1 MVVDHSALRPA
12 WSPNGWRI
20 AYCGQWEP
28 SQGGRRNDV
37 FTVRADGGEP
47 VPVTDNVHFESY
59 PAWSQDGRQLYF
71 VSDRGGSRDLW
82 RVPIDERTGKVLGS
96 PEPLTSGTQVD
107 RFSLSNDGGR
117 ILYGS
122 STHAYDLM
130 SVPFDPVAERV
141 VGTPASITPPGLQAL
156 HPSVSP
162 DGEWIAFDA
171 DFGRPGYKAI
181 GIIRTDGSDLRQ
193 LTDGKYRDRY
203 PEWSPDGQRLTFWGN
218 RSGTAQA
225 WIINSDGSG
234 LRQLTDMHDQEFL
247 SPVWS
252 PDGSQVAL
260 TTLDLETTYLFHI
273 DKVLSEEPLEE
284 LPPFGDSDIQLS
296 AYSWSSDGT
305 RLAFEALD
313 REARREVGIVLYSF
327 DSRSYETLTEF
338 GGTPRWLSDG
348 RRILF
353 IDWVDSDLRIF
364 IIDTETG
371 KHHEMLSAESLAI
384 APDRIELWPTLAP
397 DNRSIYIERLHT
409 EADIWMLTLGGE
421 E

>member
-1 MVVDHSALRPA
+1 
-12 WSPNGWRI
+12 
-20 AYCGQWEP
+20 
-28 SQGGRRNDV
+28 
-37 FTVRADGGEP
+37 
-47 VPVTDNVHFESY
+47 
-59 PAWSQDGRQLYF
+59 
-71 VSDRGGSRDLW
+71 
-82 RVPIDERTGKVLGS
+82 
-96 PEPLTSGTQVD
+96 
-107 RFSLSNDGGR
+107 
-117 ILYGS
+117 
-122 STHAYDLM
+122 
-130 SVPFDPVAERV
+130 
-141 VGTPASITPPGLQAL
+141 
-156 HPSVSP
+156 VSP

-181 GIIRTDGSDLRQ
+181 GIIRTDGSGLRQ

-203 PEWSPDGQRLTFWGN
+203 PEWSPDGQRLSFFGN
-218 RSGTAQA
+218 RTGTLQA
-225 WIINSDGSG
+225 WIINADGSG
-234 LRQLTDMHDQEFL
+234 LRQLTDKHDQEFL
-247 SPVWS
+247 PPVWS

-260 TTLDLETTYLFHI
+260 TTLDLEATYLFHI
-273 DKVLSEEPLEE
+273 DRLLSEEPLEE

-313 REARREVGIVLYSF
+313 REEGREVGIVLYSF
-327 DSRSYETLTEF
+327 DSGSYETLTEF

-371 KHHEMLSAESLAI
+371 EHHEVLSAESLAI

-409 EADIWMLTLGGE
+409 ETDIWMLTLGDQE
-421 E
+421 